1 MLTGFNTNIR
11 HRGVLFHVQSEDS
24 GRDHPHVITHLFHG
38 GNIMASEKSSYA
50 EKVDERNLES
60 VVRGI
65 MESQHKAVLKR
76 LRAGE
81 FDDAILAR
89 LGQDAFDVA
98 TETPPEDATAPPVEM
113 PADTAVAAPSAVSE
127 PEPSATKAPAA
138 AAASAAAPPQPDAGR
153 PFGDGIVSD
162 KPLDEVILNYLV
174 SNARKRKRQQVS

>member
-38 GNIMASEKSSYA
+38 GSIMASQKSSYSDRV
-50 EKVDERNLES
+50 EDDDLEG

-81 FDDAILAR
+81 FDDEIRTR
-89 LGQDAFDVA
+89 LGENVFG
-98 TETPPEDATAPPVEM
+98 EETAPPVEVVSETLAE
-113 PADTAVAAPSAVSE
+113 PAAEAPPAPHAQSDRPSA
-127 PEPSATKAPAA
+127 PAPAA
-138 AAASAAAPPQPDAGR
+138 ASEDVPPKHDAGR

-174 SNARKRKRQQVS
+174 SNARKRKRQKAS